1 MAFTLL
7 EIHEILGLPIPQHEK
22 GDLRLISHLCID
34 SRLIS
39 FPAESLFI
47 ALQTERRDGH
57 LFIPA
62 AYGQGV
68 RIFLVNKNIDI
79 ASFSMHDAIWL
90 QVSDTLEAFQKIV
103 ATWRKHFS
111 IPVIGITGSNG
122 KTIIKEWLCQLVSP
136 DYSICRSPRSYNS
149 QIGVPLSVWQLKA
162 EHQLGIFEAGIST
175 TGEMEKLGEIIKPT
189 IGIFSTLGAAHDEG
203 FTSRQEKLS
212 EKWKLFLH
220 CDYIVCHT
228 DDEAVWEQS
237 KLSGKQLLS
246 WGFRDDCNYII
257 KSLEQKGLQTDVAL
271 LHKHTG
277 YDFVIPFTDAAS
289 IENSLH
295 CIITCLHL
303 GMNAGK
309 LQERLSF
316 LQPLQMRL
324 EWKKGIYQ
332 SLLLNDSY
340 SHDMYAL
347 EIALNHL
354 SQQAGNYRKMA
365 ILSDMPG
372 HNDEGTYQQIAN
384 LLLQKNVRKIVG
396 VGLCMLQYENVFHAA
411 GIGIECFADTSKLL
425 EKWNRQS
432 IEKSTVLI
440 KGGRVFAFEK
450 IVAALQQQQHETL
463 LEIHL
468 SALAHNLNVYRAQ
481 LKPGTKLMVMLKA
494 FGYGSSDAELGR
506 WLQHHGVDYLT
517 VAYADEGVSLRQGG
531 VHCPIMVMNPDSSSF
546 ESLIANK
553 LEPELYSIEILQA
566 FQAFATDNGLTQYP
580 VHLKLDTGM
589 HRLGFLAEQVDT
601 IVDILHS
608 NLSVKV
614 VSVFT
619 HLVAAEN
626 ANHDDFTREQA
637 IRFDAFCA
645 QLANALPYTFLRHAA
660 NTAAIIRHLH
670 LHYDMV
676 RLGIGL
682 FGVNNAAQEKLVL
695 LPATHLYTT
704 IAQIKDVAAGQT
716 VGYGRNAILQRD
728 SRIATVRIGYA
739 DGYRRQLGNG
749 VGSMWVR
756 GSRVA
761 VVGNVCM
768 DMTMLDVTDVPDAV
782 AGDRVEVFGMHTT
795 VSDIA
800 KQCGTIP
807 YEIMTG
813 ISQRVK
819 RVMVEE

>member
-1 MAFTLL
+1 MAFTLQ
-7 EIHEILGLPIPQHEK
+7 EICQILDVPERQNDALHVIN
-22 GDLRLISHLCID
+22 HLCVD

-39 FPAESLFI
+39 FPAESIFI

-57 LFIPA
+57 AFIA
-62 AYGQGV
+62 TAYQQGV
-68 RIFLVNKNIDI
+68 RVFLVSEDI
-79 ASFSMHDAIWL
+79 TDDISTPQAVWL
-90 QVSDTLEAFQKIV
+90 KVSDTLAAFQKI
-103 ATWRKHFS
+103 ATAWRMCFT

-122 KTIIKEWLCQLVSP
+122 KTIIKEWLNQLLSP
-136 DYSICRSPRSYNS
+136 DFTICRSPRSYNS
-149 QIGVPLSVWQLKA
+149 QIGVPLSVWQLHN
-162 EHQLGIFEAGIST
+162 EHEIAIFEAGISFI
-175 TGEMEKLGEIIKPT
+175 GEMEKLREIIKPT

-203 FTSRQEKLS
+203 FTSRREKLS
-212 EKWKLFLH
+212 EKWKLFSH

-228 DDEAVWEQS
+228 DDEAVWQQAQQ
-237 KLSGKQLLS
+237 SGKPLLS
-246 WGFRDDCNYII
+246 WGFLVDASYII
-257 KSLEQKGLQTDVAL
+257 KSLEQQGLQTVVAL
-271 LHKHTG
+271 MNKDTA
-277 YDFVIPFTDAAS
+277 YDFVIPFSDAAS
-289 IENSLH
+289 VENSLH
-295 CIITCLHL
+295 CIITCLHVGL
-303 GMNAGK
+303 KTDK
-309 LQERLSF
+309 LQERLSH
-316 LQPLQMRL
+316 LHPLHMRL
-324 EWKKGIYQ
+324 EWKKGIHQ

-347 EIALNHL
+347 EISLNHL
-354 SQQAGNYRKMA
+354 SQQAGNSPKMA
-365 ILSDMPG
+365 MLSDMPG
-372 HNDEGTYQQIAN
+372 HEDADTYRQIAH
-384 LLLQKNVRKIVG
+384 LLIQKNIKYLVG
-396 VGLCMLQYENVFHAA
+396 VGQWMQHYEQVFRVA
-411 GIGIECFADTSKLL
+411 GVDVECFPDTSTLL
-425 EKWNRQS
+425 AKWNRQN

-440 KGGRVFAFEK
+440 KGGRVFTFEK

-468 SALAHNLNVYRAQ
+468 AALTHNLNIYRTQ
-481 LKPGTKLMVMLKA
+481 LKPATKLMVMLKA
-494 FGYGSSDAELGR
+494 FGYGSTDAELGR
-506 WLQHHGVDYLT
+506 WLQHQGVDYLT

-531 VHCPIMVMNPDSSSF
+531 VHCPIMVMNPDPTSF

-553 LEPELYSIEILQA
+553 LEPELYSIEILKA
-566 FQAFATDNGLTQYP
+566 FHAFATDNGLTKYP
-580 VHLKLDTGM
+580 VHVKLDTGM

-608 NLSVKV
+608 NLSIKV

-626 ANHDDFTREQA
+626 VNHDDFTQEQA
-637 IRFDAFCA
+637 KNFDAFCLK
-645 QLANALPYTFLRHAA
+645 LADELPYTFIKHAA
-660 NTAAIIRHLH
+660 NTSAIIRHPH

-682 FGVNNAAQEKLVL
+682 FGVNSATQEKLLL

-704 IAQIKDVAAGQT
+704 IAQVKHVAAGQT
-716 VGYGRNAILQRD
+716 VGYGRNAVLQRD

-756 GSRVA
+756 GNRVY

-782 AGDRVEVFGMHTT
+782 AGDRLEVFGIHTT
-795 VSDIA
+795 VSDLA
-800 KQCGTIP
+800 KQCSTIP